1 MQHAAALAP
10 VISSLQEEITGL
22 KRELDQQRLQAA
34 VTQQELEGM
43 TSRLGEV
50 GWGRGWRTLRVVGS
64 VSVGSSWFE
73 ARCPADTAGAPQAL
87 LACQQCCPAQGN
99 SQQSPKC

>member
-1 MQHAAALAP
+1 MLLLCWHTEHLDGVAVQHAAALAP

-22 KRELDQQRLQAA
+22 KRDLDQQRLQAA

-50 GWGRGWRTLRVVGS
+50 RALRS
-64 VSVGSSWFE
+64 
-73 ARCPADTAGAPQAL
+73 
-87 LACQQCCPAQGN
+87 
-99 SQQSPKC
+99 

>member
-1 MQHAAALAP
+1 MLTFNAFAPCTWPAEHLDGVAVQHAAARAP
-10 VISSLQEEITGL
+10 VISSLQDEITGL

-50 GWGRGWRTLRVVGS
+50 G
-64 VSVGSSWFE
+64 
-73 ARCPADTAGAPQAL
+73 AGAVLVVHHMVSAL
-87 LACQQCCPAQGN
+87 
-99 SQQSPKC
+99 KM